1 MTENTKTKPQN
12 EEESTPKEASVESSF
27 LNGLINQSGK
37 IDKLATALAKAQAEM
52 EGAKTASKNPFFKSS
67 YADLHAVMTS
77 SLPYLNKQ
85 GLSIVQGN
93 RYGSDNG
100 FYVTTT
106 LLHQSGQWMRSEIRM
121 PIGGKRDAQ
130 AVGAAM
136 TYGRRY
142 GLSAM
147 IGIAQYD
154 DDGNAG
160 SAKEKELIKKGI
172 KAEEDA
178 KKVKTKAYT
187 PVSVPNRVSTS
198 VTVDART
205 LKDEPVVID
214 VVEQSNNQIIDG
226 GTV

>member
-27 LNGLINQSGK
+27 LNGLINQSAK
-37 IDKLATALAKAQAEM
+37 IDKLATALAKAQGEM
-52 EGAKTASKNPFFKSS
+52 EGAKTESKNPFFKSS
-67 YADLHAVMTS
+67 YADLHTVMIS
-77 SLPYLNKQ
+77 SLPYLNKH

-154 DDGNAG
+154 DDGNTG
-160 SAKEKELIKKGI
+160 SAKEQELIKKGL
-172 KAEEDA
+172 KAEENA
-178 KKVKTKAYT
+178 KKARIKPT
-187 PVSVPNRVSTS
+187 P
-198 VTVDART
+198 A
-205 LKDEPVVID
+205 VVISAATEKSEN
-214 VVEQSNNQIIDG
+214 VIIDG

>member
-93 RYGSDNG
+93 RYCADNG

-106 LLHQSGQWMRSEIRM
+106 LLHESGQWMRSEIRM
-121 PIGGKRDAQ
+121 PIGGKKDAH
-130 AVGAAM
+130 AVGSAM

-147 IGIAQYD
+147 VGIAQFD
-154 DDGNAG
+154 DDGNHG
-160 SAKEKELIKKGI
+160 VKDPRKTLQGI
-172 KAEEDA
+172 P
-178 KKVKTKAYT
+178 KKVPKAQKS
-187 PVSVPNRVSTS
+187 PL
-198 VTVDART
+198 VTDMKAT
-205 LKDEPVVID
+205 
-214 VVEQSNNQIIDG
+214 NQIIENIDG